1 MASTISASLTVTTS
15 STSARMTSQ
24 VSSPAMVTCWP
35 SAIVWGTSIDTRSPA
50 RSERAT
56 SSPASGSTP
65 TTRACGA
72 SALTAVAT
80 PAISP
85 PPPTG
90 TTTVSRS
97 STLGGELEPD
107 GALPG
112 HHERLVVGVHE
123 RQPALGGERAGERLT
138 VVGVAVELD
147 DLGAVALGGG
157 ALGRGRVA
165 WA

>member
-15 STSARMTSQ
+15 STSVRMTSQ

-35 SAIVWGTSIDTRSPA
+35 SAIVLGTATDTRSPA

-65 TTRACGA
+65 TTRTCGR

-97 STLGGELEPD
+97 STSAASSSPTV
-107 GALPG
+107 PW
-112 HHERLVVGVHE
+112 
-123 RQPALGGERAGERLT
+123 PAITSGSS
-138 VVGVAVELD
+138 
-147 DLGAVALGGG
+147 
-157 ALGRGRVA
+157 
-165 WA
+165 